1 MVCESEL
8 VLAAESAHRVTGVPP
23 FVLLPDIGN
32 QRLWTLHLDFKG
44 SDERV
49 FRVNDNYGTLLA
61 TSSQAT
67 GTIPAQSK
75 IISGTGISS
84 TPCATPNCRRLSSR
98 IFGVTD
104 PPCAIK
110 ASRFQVEPP

>member
-8 VLAAESAHRVTGVPP
+8 RVLAAESAHRVTGVPP

-49 FRVNDNYGTLLA
+49 FRVNDN
-61 TSSQAT
+61 
-67 GTIPAQSK
+67 
-75 IISGTGISS
+75 
-84 TPCATPNCRRLSSR
+84 
-98 IFGVTD
+98 V
-104 PPCAIK
+104 
-110 ASRFQVEPP
+110 SRFSLKFEAHRELHLRALPVFRKR